1 MSTVFV
7 DTSAILALMV
17 GSDRA
22 HREAAEI
29 FEKLRN
35 RRAALVTTS
44 YVLVE
49 TYALLDRRLG
59 RDAVRDFRA
68 NLAPLIRV
76 IWVDGAIHE
85 RGLDRLE
92 KSSHGLS
99 LVDAVSLEAIRQ
111 HRILEAFAF
120 DRHFGREGL
129 AVQ

>member
-1 MSTVFV
+1 MNAVFI
-7 DTSAILALMV
+7 DTSAILALLV

-22 HREAAEI
+22 HPQAVEV
-29 FEKLRN
+29 FEKLRS
-35 RRAALVTTS
+35 RQAALVTTS

-49 TYALLDRRLG
+49 TYALIDRRLG

-68 NLAPLIRV
+68 SFAPLIRV
-76 IWVDGAIHE
+76 IWVDAAIHE

-92 KSSHGLS
+92 KSSHALS
-99 LVDAVSLEAIRQ
+99 LVDAVSFEAIHQ

-120 DRHFGREGL
+120 DRHFEREGL